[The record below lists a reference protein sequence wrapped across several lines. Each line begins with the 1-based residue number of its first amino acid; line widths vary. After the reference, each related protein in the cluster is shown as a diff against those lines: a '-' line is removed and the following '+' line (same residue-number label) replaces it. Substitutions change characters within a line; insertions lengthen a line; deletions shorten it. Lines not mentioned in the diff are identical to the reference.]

1 MSQAGPTGSV
11 IDVHGRITHCV
22 GREDYHNVPPFLKA
36 GPAGLGKAACD
47 YILGGKL
54 VCLADADECAFGH
67 IISIE
72 PVGSG
77 KSGFDQIDNDF
88 CFNVLL
94 SPWVVSDFS
103 ASLSRDANLI
113 RVATDGMQ
121 GRLLVDP
128 KKDTNPLPQPDSPAA
143 SSPALEAALGKNMT
157 GIAITYLF
165 GDGQP
170 HPYDDGSLPLR
181 WILRL

>member
-1 MSQAGPTGSV
+1 
-11 IDVHGRITHCV
+11 
-22 GREDYHNVPPFLKA
+22 
-36 GPAGLGKAACD
+36 
-47 YILGGKL
+47 
-54 VCLADADECAFGH
+54 LADADECAFGH

-128 KKDTNPLPQPDSPAA
+128 KKDTNPLPQPDSPKSHLRP
-143 SSPALEAALGKNMT
+143 SSEEHTSELQSR
-157 GIAITYLF
+157 F
-165 GDGQP
+165 D
-170 HPYDDGSLPLR
+170 
-181 WILRL
+181 